1 MASVKAEA
9 GELDREEKE
18 VVTPS
23 DNNVSLQ
30 EFTAGASGYVEYTGV
45 IKGESESNIMK
56 RLKIFLKRQKKS
68 DAIPSLR
75 SADAFLLKQ
84 KTEEFNKGLS
94 SISLND
100 IRDFKNLLKAGATT
114 VCERMGIR
122 KSVKSKQE
130 PLSKIR
136 IESDI
141 ARLSKESS
149 RLDGWRKGKWK
160 KD

>member
-1 MASVKAEA
+1 M
-9 GELDREEKE
+9 
-18 VVTPS
+18 P
-23 DNNVSLQ
+23 
-30 EFTAGASGYVEYTGV
+30 
-45 IKGESESNIMK
+45 
-56 RLKIFLKRQKKS
+56 
-68 DAIPSLR
+68 
-75 SADAFLLKQ
+75 
-84 KTEEFNKGLS
+84 

-100 IRDFKNLLKAGATT
+100 VRDFKNLLKAGATT

-122 KSVKSKQE
+122 KSVKSQQE

-136 IESDI
+136 TEIDI

>member
-1 MASVKAEA
+1 M
-9 GELDREEKE
+9 
-18 VVTPS
+18 
-23 DNNVSLQ
+23 
-30 EFTAGASGYVEYTGV
+30 
-45 IKGESESNIMK
+45 
-56 RLKIFLKRQKKS
+56 
-68 DAIPSLR
+68 
-75 SADAFLLKQ
+75 
-84 KTEEFNKGLS
+84 S

-136 IESDI
+136 TEIDI